1 MSDGTKCEHR
11 RTRLIAED
19 EHEKYVECLDCG
31 AILEAAELSTG
42 GDIPASGSNE
52 TLSDA

>member
-1 MSDGTKCEHR
+1 MAETTKCEHP

-31 AILEAAELSTG
+31 AILETAELSAEK
-42 GDIPASGSNE
+42 PAAASNKE
-52 TLSDA
+52 TLGDA

>member
-1 MSDGTKCEHR
+1 MTSPTKCVHAH
-11 RTRLIAED
+11 TRLIAED

-31 AILEAAELSTG
+31 AILGPEERPAAG
-42 GDIPASGSNE
+42 NAGE